1 MNRPVETRIAV
12 VSDQAIFL
20 RGLTALAMSIPQV
33 RLVGEG
39 RNETDAVQ
47 LCQMTKPDMILVD
60 LRNILDLAG
69 GIMRAISDACPLV
82 KVILFLS
89 LEEQAQ
95 AQDVLDELSV
105 YWFSREMSEEEFKAA
120 LFQVHQDCTR
130 EQTGFSHRRED
141 TETEEY
147 VFARPQR
154 KTLFSAEEE
163 QISHELM
170 MAGKIQADILPEQ
183 VPLIDGWD
191 VAARLLPARETSG
204 DFYDFIQLTDRK
216 WGIVMAD
223 VTDKGMGAAI
233 FMALSSTLLRTY
245 ASRFPTLPA
254 FTLNTVSER
263 ILSDTRGGMFVTMFF
278 GVLEPHTGRLVYAN
292 AGHPPAYLVSGR
304 PGKESYERLRPTG
317 MALGVS
323 ETAQWK
329 QKVIRLNLGDY
340 LILYTDGIT
349 ETQNARGDFFGEERL
364 VDSAFTHIGCSAAE
378 MLDILLAE
386 AQRFS
391 SGSHRQDDIAL
402 IVIRREQ

>member
-1 MNRPVETRIAV
+1 MH
-12 VSDQAIFL
+12 S
-20 RGLTALAMSIPQV
+20 
-33 RLVGEG
+33 
-39 RNETDAVQ
+39 
-47 LCQMTKPDMILVD
+47 
-60 LRNILDLAG
+60 
-69 GIMRAISDACPLV
+69 ISDSCPSV

-95 AQDVLDELSV
+95 AQDVLDELPV

-130 EQTGFSHRRED
+130 QQTGFGHRWED
-141 TETEEY
+141 TEDTEAGEH
-147 VFARPQR
+147 VFTHLQR
-154 KTLFSAEEE
+154 KNMLFATEEE
-163 QISHELM
+163 QISRELV

-191 VAARLLPARETSG
+191 VAAKLLPARETSG

-323 ETAQWK
+323 EHAQWK
-329 QKVIRLNLGDY
+329 QKVVRLNPGDY

-349 ETQNARGDFFGEERL
+349 ETQNVRGDFFGEERL
-364 VDSAFTHIGCSAAE
+364 VDVVFANIGCSASE

-386 AQRFS
+386 VRRFS
-391 SGSHRQDDIAL
+391 SDSHRQDDIAL
-402 IVIRREQ
+402 IVIQREQ